1 MHRYLE
7 IEKELAQ
14 MNRWRHPLIIKWFG
28 GVLFEVNVRLKL
40 SEVNMHSHALSSTDK
55 KTLKGSN

>member
-1 MHRYLE
+1 
-7 IEKELAQ
+7 

-28 GVLFEVNVRLKL
+28 SVLFEVNVRLKL